1 MEQIITAGLKEMA
14 LPYPP
19 EAPAKLAEYGRLLLE
34 KNQVMNLT
42 AIRDPEGVA
51 RLHMLDSAALLRCGD
66 FANKT
71 LIDVGTGAGFPGL
84 ALKRLVPSLQVT
96 LLDSLGKRVDFLK
109 ETCKALE
116 LDNTECVHARAEEFA
131 GAQREIFD
139 AAVSRAVAALPV
151 LCELSLPLVRVGG
164 RMLAMKSSHTE
175 EEIRQAE
182 SVVRILGGR
191 LEWVKDYTIP
201 TTDVVHRVICIQKV
215 SHTPKKYP
223 RRFALI
229 KKSPLGVPGQK

>member
-1 MEQIITAGLKEMA
+1 M
-14 LPYPP
+14 
-19 EAPAKLAEYGRLLLE
+19 
-34 KNQVMNLT
+34 
-42 AIRDPEGVA
+42 
-51 RLHMLDSAALLRCGD
+51 
-66 FANKT
+66 
-71 LIDVGTGAGFPGL
+71 
-84 ALKRLVPSLQVT
+84 
-96 LLDSLGKRVDFLK
+96 K
-109 ETCKALE
+109 ETCKTLK

-131 GAQREIFD
+131 VARREIFD

-151 LCELSLPLVRVGG
+151 LCELSLPLVRIGG

-182 SVVRILGGR
+182 SAVRILGGR

-215 SHTPKKYP
+215 SPTPKKYP